1 MFRFYEYLWS
11 LVQLVTH
18 YNVVTV
24 QNWKIKKKTLI
35 AILHASCFFL
45 MYYWVNDIDISAT
58 LSILCSLRSHRYL
71 FKCHSKYFC
80 NKFVYSI
87 WNGLSHQS
95 NRIALKQRKLRFNYS
110 TAYAQLDSRLGNENN
125 TKKYSK
131 EWSKKN
137 YPVWIFLLHF
147 YHSSIFLFIFFHG
160 ICQIYKKA
168 FIFFRFFFKKLHWKK
183 SQTILKRFFSL
194 LEADKRIII
203 NATYQVMLKEA
214 QATTRRIVQ
223 LQNEINELTE
233 KTTVQIDTKNIKK

>member
-1 MFRFYEYLWS
+1 M
-11 LVQLVTH
+11 LVVPFWCT
-18 YNVVTV
+18 
-24 QNWKIKKKTLI
+24 IESM
-35 AILHASCFFL
+35 ILTYQPLCQYSVRSVH
-45 MYYWVNDIDISAT
+45 IDP
-58 LSILCSLRSHRYL
+58 

-95 NRIALKQRKLRFNYS
+95 NRTALKQRKLRFNYS
-110 TAYAQLDSRLGNENN
+110 TAYAQLDSRLCNENN

-131 EWSKKN
+131 EWIKKN

-147 YHSSIFLFIFFHG
+147 YHSSIFLFIFFMEFAKIIRKSLSFLG
-160 ICQIYKKA
+160 SIL
-168 FIFFRFFFKKLHWKK
+168 RKLHWKK
-183 SQTILKRFFSL
+183 FQTLLKRFFSL

-233 KTTVQIDTKNIKK
+233 NTTVQMDPKNIKK